1 MLEITLFG
9 TFEAKSDGVPIEGL
23 QDRRANRLLALLALE
38 RNRSVQRHWIEI
50 VLEMSYEALRKTESV
65 LRACLGDEK
74 TRIKVEKNSLFL
86 DVRNIHVDVFEFES
100 LIARNEAESYQKAV
114 RLYQGGLL
122 KDWEGSWLLER
133 REELQE
139 GYLDALQTLTRTALQ
154 AQEYEK
160 ATTYLRRFT
169 HVYPEMDSAWAQL
182 IEAYRLAGNVGQADA
197 AYESY
202 LAALERR
209 EEEEGRV
216 IPLSQR
222 VVEARK
228 AAHIKTSPQPF
239 PQREGVRVT
248 PLPQGERR
256 GEAVSQGAG
265 GIVTPSR
272 QKMGENVEPFPAQNE
287 RLLLSPALTRFE
299 PVGGAVPLDSSYY
312 VRRHADE
319 LASKALLPQT
329 SFVLIKGARQ
339 IGKTSLLAR
348 VLQQGR
354 AQQARVLR
362 TDWQNIPQSDLESAE
377 MFLLNVAESIAD
389 QLQLDIVPRDSF
401 DPARPATRNFE
412 RFMRRQVFP
421 KVEGW
426 LVWGIDEADRLFE
439 CAFKDDIFGMLRSWH
454 NERSLDPGCEWER
467 LTVVLS
473 YATEAYLIHNMN
485 QSPFNV
491 GFPVELADFTHEQ
504 VEELNRR
511 YGAPLRDGRELQQL
525 YTLVGGHPYLLR
537 RCLQEMMLRQWDVAE
552 VEAQA
557 QTERGF
563 LRDHL
568 ERMRLALLRDE
579 ELTEAVRHWLCDGT
593 PPAPEHYSRL
603 CAAGVMAGASPSE
616 MQARCRLYD
625 QFLRRV
631 LL

>member
-9 TFEAKSDGVPIEGL
+9 TFEATRDGEPIEGL

-65 LRACLGDEK
+65 LRACLGEEK
-74 TRIKVEKNSLFL
+74 TRIKVENNSLFL
-86 DVRNIHVDVFEFES
+86 DVRNIRVDVFEFES
-100 LIARNEAESYQKAV
+100 LVARNEAESYQKAV

-182 IEAYRLAGNVGQADA
+182 IEVYRLAGNVGQAED

-228 AAHIKTSPQPF
+228 AAHVKTVLAVNSVSAPD
-239 PQREGVRVT
+239 T
-248 PLPQGERR
+248 TTLP
-256 GEAVSQGAG
+256 
-265 GIVTPSR
+265 T
-272 QKMGENVEPFPAQNE
+272 
-287 RLLLSPALTRFE
+287 LSTSALTRFE
-299 PVGGAVPLDSSYY
+299 SVGGAVPLDSPYY

-348 VLQQGR
+348 LLQQGR
-354 AQQARVLR
+354 AQKARVLR
-362 TDWQNIPQSDLESAE
+362 TDWQNIPQSDLESTE
-377 MFLLNVAESIAD
+377 TFLLNVAESIVD
-389 QLQLDIVPRDSF
+389 QLQLDIVPRNSF
-401 DPARPATRNFE
+401 DVARPATRNFE

-454 NERSLDPGCEWER
+454 NERALDPGCEWER

-485 QSPFNV
+485 QSPFNI
-491 GFPVELADFTHEQ
+491 GFPVELADFTLAQ
-504 VEELNRR
+504 VEEMNRR
-511 YGAPLRDGRELQQL
+511 YGAPLRNSRELQQL

-537 RCLQEMMLRQWDVAE
+537 RSLQEMMLRQWDIAE

-579 ELTEAVRHWLCDGT
+579 ELTEAVRHWLCNGAV
-593 PPAPEHYSRL
+593 PSPEHYTRL